1 MLPNAGAAYSNL
13 NDGDE
18 YYDSDSASAAGIDD
32 MRSRLVS
39 GEGQRTLSS
48 NRPVTT
54 ILATDSVINGRSGDK
69 GSTCCGVYVSGN
81 SKVLLVSIFLFLSIT
96 GGQYFAAIIAHSISL
111 KADCV
116 SMLVDALSYMGNLA
130 AECSRSRPR
139 SKKRLELVV
148 SLISFCLLFYFTSF
162 FLLESVKNIS
172 HVRCLCQDDSEGNQ
186 ACHLEGSDE
195 SCEPEEDVNPWIVFG
210 FALGG
215 LLFDAFSLV
224 AYKVFSSKS
233 EENDDD
239 DEAAVEGGRNVNM
252 LSALMHVLS
261 DLLRST
267 TTLVESAV
275 LFYYTS
281 ADSVRVDGWCALI
294 VCSCIALG
302 ALWSIM
308 VWLREVFVF
317 CGWLDDREGKGDD
330 VDGGGDGGEKATDR
344 DQSYSP
350 LIQNI

>member
-139 SKKRLELVV
+139 CPRTLP
-148 SLISFCLLFYFTSF
+148 TS
-162 FLLESVKNIS
+162 S
-172 HVRCLCQDDSEGNQ
+172 
-186 ACHLEGSDE
+186 
-195 SCEPEEDVNPWIVFG
+195 
-210 FALGG
+210 
-215 LLFDAFSLV
+215 
-224 AYKVFSSKS
+224 
-233 EENDDD
+233 
-239 DEAAVEGGRNVNM
+239 
-252 LSALMHVLS
+252 
-261 DLLRST
+261 
-267 TTLVESAV
+267 
-275 LFYYTS
+275 
-281 ADSVRVDGWCALI
+281 
-294 VCSCIALG
+294 
-302 ALWSIM
+302 
-308 VWLREVFVF
+308 
-317 CGWLDDREGKGDD
+317 
-330 VDGGGDGGEKATDR
+330 
-344 DQSYSP
+344 
-350 LIQNI
+350 